1 MFHFKLETSFRN
13 SLCVWGNV
21 LSKRFGRSFK
31 AAINAASLDTSVC
44 PLVSLSLPF
53 LDSGE

>member
-13 SLCVWGNV
+13 LLCVRGNV
-21 LSKRFGRSFK
+21 LSKRFGRSF
-31 AAINAASLDTSVC
+31 NMASLDTSVC